1 MIVACAEV
9 RLYAPWV
16 HSLKEKRME
25 VKSII
30 AKTQNKFHVSIAEVA
45 ENDVHQTI
53 VLGIA
58 CVAGDTA
65 QGNSILDHV
74 LNGIESATEAEI
86 TDIQR
91 EVR

>member
-1 MIVACAEV
+1 MIVVCAEV

-16 HSLKEKRME
+16 HSLKEKRMT

-58 CVAGDTA
+58 CVAGDTLQA
-65 QGNSILDHV
+65 NRILDRA
-74 LNGIESATEAEI
+74 LRGIETSTEAEV
-86 TDIQR
+86 TDIRR